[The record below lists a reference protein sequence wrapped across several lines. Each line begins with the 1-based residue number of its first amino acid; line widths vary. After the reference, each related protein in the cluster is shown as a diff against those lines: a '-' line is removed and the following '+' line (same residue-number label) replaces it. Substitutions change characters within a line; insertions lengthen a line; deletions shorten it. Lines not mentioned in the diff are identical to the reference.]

1 MYSSI
6 NEYSFFSGASLPA
19 TPVSQPKF
27 NQRQLPQHNNT
38 PTHTQNFRGLPKLS
52 RQLPPSIESAASTFT
67 SLFNIGRTNRRKVP
81 LISRTDTEQ
90 SDKDSVFSLHSGMSD
105 IKHSVPVASNA
116 EQHTMDYQSYNEN
129 YNYAYQS
136 QDSTDDI
143 IIDEKCDGD
152 NNNVIGGDVYGSRLG
167 SRLPPLPSYDN
178 PEYNQYR

>member
-1 MYSSI
+1 M
-6 NEYSFFSGASLPA
+6 FLLSGASLPA

-38 PTHTQNFRGLPKLS
+38 HTQNVRGLPKLS
-52 RQLPPSIESAASTFT
+52 RQLPPSIESATSTF
-67 SLFNIGRTNRRKVP
+67 SSIFNIGRSNRRKVP
-81 LISRTDTEQ
+81 LISRTDTDQ
-90 SDKDSVFSLHSGMSD
+90 SDKDSIFSLPSGLSTD
-105 IKHSVPVASNA
+105 IKHSVPVVSNA
-116 EQHTMDYQSYNEN
+116 DHTMDYQSYNEN

-152 NNNVIGGDVYGSRLG
+152 NNNVIGDVYGSRLG

-178 PEYNQYR
+178 PEYNKYR